1 MHNYTKKLLR
11 HVKKVSVIPAQYTK
25 EGKDLF
31 VLAIQTKED
40 FRSMGETCKKCR
52 EFFKNEGLNCIAI
65 PYDFDRKEITVK
77 ALSVAELKESLSK
90 LFNLEVLGVENGES
104 K

>member
-1 MHNYTKKLLR
+1 MHNYTKKLLS
-11 HVKKVSVIPAQYTK
+11 HVKKVSVFPAQYTK

-31 VLAIQTKED
+31 VFAIQTKENYA
-40 FRSMGETCKKCR
+40 SMEQTCKKCL
-52 EFFKNEGLNCIAI
+52 EFFKNEGINCIAV
-65 PYDFDRKEITVK
+65 PYDFDRKEIPVK

-90 LFNLEVLGVENGES
+90 LFNLDVLGVEDES